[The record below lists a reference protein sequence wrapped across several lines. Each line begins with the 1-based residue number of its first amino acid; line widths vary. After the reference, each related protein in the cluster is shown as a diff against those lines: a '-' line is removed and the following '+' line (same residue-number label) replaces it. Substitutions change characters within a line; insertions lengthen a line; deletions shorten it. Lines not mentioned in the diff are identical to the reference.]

1 MLSKICRV
9 VGSPIFIFADAEQL
23 DKGFDHVGLQHTTR
37 TMPSQVKSHFT
48 TGFMYVHIHNHWFP
62 APICLAES
70 STDFQN
76 ESLRNYRVLRDFNDE
91 MICVARIRVDCS
103 AEAIVLAS
111 MVVPPCTRMLMGA
124 WSTSAASATKMT
136 TVIEPSLIWR
146 MSDSN
151 ASHYCRQSPAVFLA
165 CARVHEKSA
174 VIVCEKHIFK
184 AASSLNV

>member
-1 MLSKICRV
+1 M
-9 VGSPIFIFADAEQL
+9 VGRPIFIYAYAEQR
-23 DKGFDHVGLQHTTR
+23 DKGFDHVDLQHTTR

-62 APICLAES
+62 APIHWFPAPIYIAES
-70 STDFQN
+70 LTDFQN
-76 ESLRNYRVLRDFNDE
+76 ESLLNYRVLRDFNDE

-111 MVVPPCTRMLMGA
+111 IVVPPCTRMLMGA
-124 WSTSAASATKMT
+124 WSTSAASAAKMT

-151 ASHYCRQSPAVFLA
+151 ACHCCR
-165 CARVHEKSA
+165 
-174 VIVCEKHIFK
+174 
-184 AASSLNV
+184 